1 MDDKSYDPVRL
12 ARSVRSHRKAA
23 GLTQAELAERAD
35 LAFETISRIESG
47 REPPSLRTAIS
58 LADALSLPLDV
69 VVGRTTAAPLGAT
82 TASPPLQRPE
92 LRRLLSFASKI
103 ETGMLRHLVA
113 IARALSQRAVP
124 GESRGKK
131 RGS

>member
-69 VVGRTTAAPLGAT
+69 VVGRATAAPLAVAT
-82 TASPPLQRPE
+82 PPAQPD
-92 LRRLLSFASKI
+92 LRRLLSFAGKI
-103 ETGMLRHLVA
+103 ESGMLRHLVA
-113 IARALSQRAVP
+113 IARALSDHAAPREP
-124 GESRGKK
+124 RGKK
-131 RGS
+131 RGL